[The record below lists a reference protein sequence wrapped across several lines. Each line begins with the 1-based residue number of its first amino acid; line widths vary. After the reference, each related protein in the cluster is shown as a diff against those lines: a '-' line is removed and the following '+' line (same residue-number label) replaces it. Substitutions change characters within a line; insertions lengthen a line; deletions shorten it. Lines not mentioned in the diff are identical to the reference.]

1 MPLRMDD
8 DRQVKRAH
16 RVRLRLRHVA
26 VVTLV
31 GALVSVAAA
40 CTTPVGVINSV
51 FGPVAPQAVKVAEC
65 ESGLRPNAVSP
76 TNDHGLFQINI
87 VHQADFTRVTGQPW
101 SAVYD
106 QLYNSLYAKTLYDR
120 QGWAP
125 WTCKRV
131 LGL

>member
-1 MPLRMDD
+1 MPLRIDD
-8 DRQVKRAH
+8 DRQVKRT
-16 RVRLRLRHVA
+16 RSVRFGLRHV
-26 VVTLV
+26 VVT
-31 GALVSVAAA
+31 ALAAA
-40 CTTPVGVINSV
+40 LMSAATGCTTPVGVINSV

-65 ESGLRPNAVSP
+65 ESGLRPTAVSP

-106 QLYNSLYAKTLYDR
+106 QLYNSLYAKALYDR

-125 WTCKRV
+125 WTCRRV

>member
-1 MPLRMDD
+1 MTLRNDD
-8 DRQVKRAH
+8 DR
-16 RVRLRLRHVA
+16 
-26 VVTLV
+26 LV
-31 GALVSVAAA
+31 PSGAARRWSLVVAAVA
-40 CTTPVGVINSV
+40 AMAVMTAVTGCTTPVGIINGV
-51 FGPVAPQAVKVAEC
+51 FGPAAPQATRIAEC
-65 ESGLRPNAVSP
+65 ESGLRPSAVSR

-87 VHQADFTRVTGQPW
+87 VHQAEFTRVTGQPW

-106 QLYNSLYAKTLYDR
+106 PYPNTRYAKALYDR

>member
-1 MPLRMDD
+1 MTLRNDD
-8 DRQVKRAH
+8 DGQVR
-16 RVRLRLRHVA
+16 RTRGGRTGLRHVFA
-26 VVTLV
+26 VAVAATAV
-31 GALVSVAAA
+31 GAAAG
-40 CTTPVGVINSV
+40 CTTPVGAINAV
-51 FGPVAPQAVKVAEC
+51 FGPVAPEATKIAQC

-87 VHQADFTRVTGQPW
+87 VHKADFTRVTGQPW
-101 SAVYD
+101 SAVYN
-106 QLYNSLYAKTLYDR
+106 QLYNTRYAKALYDR